1 MSSSCTL
8 TPFSPSSCTLTPFSP
23 EYIVHELLLI
33 NGHYCDPA
41 YGATYPDAA
50 AAKANGTDLWD
61 YYKPKDPGV
70 VVRVEEE
77 VNYHNATWVQRERDG
92 P

>member
-1 MSSSCTL
+1 
-8 TPFSPSSCTLTPFSP
+8 
-23 EYIVHELLLI
+23 LI
-33 NGHYCDPA
+33 DGVYCDPA

-50 AAKANGTDLWD
+50 AAKAKGTALWN

-77 VNYHNATWVQRERDG
+77 VNFHQSTWVERVRDG